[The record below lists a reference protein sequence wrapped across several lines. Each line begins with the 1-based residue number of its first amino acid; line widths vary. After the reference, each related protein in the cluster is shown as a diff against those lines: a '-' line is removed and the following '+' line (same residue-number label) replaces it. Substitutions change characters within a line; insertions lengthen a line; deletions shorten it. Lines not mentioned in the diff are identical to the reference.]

1 MEALRAQTTALRQQG
16 ADLILCVA
24 HTDRDMDN
32 QIVRSRLVDVLLTG
46 HDHDLAIGYDGKTV
60 MVESSEEGNFVTAID
75 FVATVTGEGK
85 DRKVAWAPSFRVH
98 DSSTIDPDPE
108 VLAVVKRYE
117 AALSKELDVEIGT
130 SATELDSRSAT
141 VRSQEA
147 AIGNLIADA
156 IRESTGG
163 DVAIT
168 NGGGIRANKQYP
180 AGVKLTRRDI
190 LSELPFGNSTSLVE
204 VTGADIKAALE
215 NGVSQIEQRAGR
227 FPQVSGLKFEV
238 DPKAAVGSRVS
249 NIQVNGEALD
259 PAKRYKVATNN
270 FMLTGGDG
278 YVPFTRGPRAHR
290 HHGRQASRQRGDVV
304 RAQEGHRGSKG
315 RRPHRRP
322 LIQVGPVSK
331 AVADF
336 RDSPQAD
343 GWRRLPFFQGGAADA
358 GRGPRGRAHRGG
370 RAGAAAA
377 RRHLHGSAP
386 RAPRHR
392 EGRDP
397 GPGPLPDPGDSH
409 GLAFSYRGPRRLPAS
424 LKIIFKELAADL
436 GIPEPRTGDLSS
448 WAKQGV
454 LCLNTALTVEAGQAG
469 AHLKFGWSQL
479 ADEAMAAVSAERP
492 PWCSCS
498 GAHRPASA
506 RRWWTAP
513 STSCWRA
520 ATPPPQSP
528 QRFSRHAPVQP
539 GECVVGGEG
548 ARTDRLAATVIPS
561 PRERGEVESRNATG

>member
-1 MEALRAQTTALRQQG
+1 MSTKVSRRQTLGLGLGAGFSVTMLGSRDEAAAAPANVTFSLLLVNDIYKMSDDKGRGGFAKLAAVVKQERARNVPMLFCHAGDTFSPSLMSGFDQGAHIVELTNMVKPDVFVPGNHEFDFGKDNYMKRMGESNFPYFAANMRQADGSPIPGMKDSQIFTLGPVKIGVVGLILATVPNMSQPGDLKFGPEMEALRAQTTALRQQG

-85 DRKVAWAPSFRVH
+85 DRKVTWAPSFRVH

-215 NGVSQIEQRAGR
+215 NGVSQMEQRAGR

-278 YVPFTRGPRAHR
+278 YVPFTRGRVLIGTTDGKLLANEVM
-290 HHGRQASRQRGDVV
+290 SYV
-304 RAQEGHRGSKG
+304 RKKG
-315 RRPHRRP
+315 
-322 LIQVGPVSK
+322 
-331 AVADF
+331 
-336 RDSPQAD
+336 
-343 GWRRLPFFQGGAADA
+343 
-358 GRGPRGRAHRGG
+358 
-370 RAGAAAA
+370 
-377 RRHLHGSAP
+377 
-386 RAPRHR
+386 
-392 EGRDP
+392 
-397 GPGPLPDPGDSH
+397 
-409 GLAFSYRGPRRLPAS
+409 
-424 LKIIFKELAADL
+424 
-436 GIPEPRTGDLSS
+436 
-448 WAKQGV
+448 
-454 LCLNTALTVEAGQAG
+454 TVEARVEG
-469 AHLKFGWSQL
+469 
-479 ADEAMAAVSAERP
+479 RI
-492 PWCSCS
+492 
-498 GAHRPASA
+498 
-506 RRWWTAP
+506 
-513 STSCWRA
+513 
-520 ATPPPQSP
+520 
-528 QRFSRHAPVQP
+528 
-539 GECVVGGEG
+539 VV
-548 ARTDRLAATVIPS
+548 R
-561 PRERGEVESRNATG
+561 

>member
-1 MEALRAQTTALRQQG
+1 MTKISRRQTLGLGFGAGFSLTMLGAGEEAQAAPANTTFSLLLVNDIYKMSDDKGRGGFAKLAAVVKQERARNVPMLFCHAGDTFSPSLMSGFDQGAHIVELTNMVKPDVFVPGNHEFDFGKDNYMKRMGESKFPYFAANMRQADGSPIPGMKDSQIFTLGPVKIGVVGLVLAGVPNMSQPGDLKFGPEMEALRAQATALRQQG
-16 ADLILCVA
+16 ADIILCIA

-85 DRKVAWAPSFRVH
+85 DRKVTWAPSFRVH

-117 AALSKELDVEIGT
+117 ADLSKELDVEIGT
-130 SATELDSRSAT
+130 SSTELDSRTAT

-156 IRESTGG
+156 IKDSTSG

-215 NGVSQIEQRAGR
+215 NGVSQMEQRAGR

-238 DPKAAVGSRVS
+238 DSKAAVGSRVS

-259 PAKRYKVATNN
+259 PAKKYKVATNN

-278 YVPFTRGPRAHR
+278 YVPFTRGRVLIGLTDGKLLANEVM
-290 HHGRQASRQRGDVV
+290 SYV
-304 RAQEGHRGSKG
+304 RKKG
-315 RRPHRRP
+315 
-322 LIQVGPVSK
+322 
-331 AVADF
+331 
-336 RDSPQAD
+336 
-343 GWRRLPFFQGGAADA
+343 
-358 GRGPRGRAHRGG
+358 
-370 RAGAAAA
+370 
-377 RRHLHGSAP
+377 
-386 RAPRHR
+386 
-392 EGRDP
+392 
-397 GPGPLPDPGDSH
+397 
-409 GLAFSYRGPRRLPAS
+409 
-424 LKIIFKELAADL
+424 
-436 GIPEPRTGDLSS
+436 
-448 WAKQGV
+448 
-454 LCLNTALTVEAGQAG
+454 TVEAKVEG
-469 AHLKFGWSQL
+469 
-479 ADEAMAAVSAERP
+479 RI
-492 PWCSCS
+492 
-498 GAHRPASA
+498 
-506 RRWWTAP
+506 
-513 STSCWRA
+513 
-520 ATPPPQSP
+520 
-528 QRFSRHAPVQP
+528 
-539 GECVVGGEG
+539 VV
-548 ARTDRLAATVIPS
+548 R
-561 PRERGEVESRNATG
+561 